1 MLKELFRIYPQ
12 PAKAQAKVLEELVA
26 GGSDTLFGKTYGLDS
41 VRGAED
47 FSRKVPLHDY
57 DALEPY
63 IKRMLSGENYLLWG
77 QKCRYFAKSSGTSSS
92 KSKFIPITPDN
103 LHKCHLRGFKMMLA
117 SYISSNHRSRLFF
130 GKSLTI
136 AGTLSFDRDTG
147 LYSGDLSGVLM
158 RNSPKAADLFRIPKR
173 SVALISDFD
182 RKIAEINRLYAKSD
196 VTSIAGVPAWNLL
209 MIERLMELNNVSNLC
224 ELWPNMELFMHGGT
238 GFGPYRETFR
248 RLIPSERMHYLEN
261 YNASE
266 GYFAFQDDLSDPG
279 MLLTLNNGV
288 YYEFIPMSRLE
299 EAQRDAFL
307 IRSGEPAAGKYYG
320 FDTLATVRTGV
331 DYAMVIS
338 TNAGLWR
345 YLIGDCVR
353 FTSLNPYKI
362 IITGRTKLFI
372 NAFGEELMIG
382 NTDRAIEIVSARFG
396 VRVRE
401 YTVAPVFL
409 PSGGAHQWLI
419 EFIGKVPDTEAFADG
434 LDRELQELNSDY
446 EAKRTHTHTMERLR
460 LTVLPEMTFVRW
472 MESQGKKG
480 GQNKVPRLSNDRKIV
495 DAILAMLQ

>member
-26 GGSDTLFGKTYGLDS
+26 EGSDTLFGKTYGLDS

-63 IKRMLSGENYLLWG
+63 IKRLLLGENYLLWG

-92 KSKFIPITPDN
+92 KSKFIPVTPDN
-103 LHKCHLRGFKMMLA
+103 LHKCHLRGF
-117 SYISSNHRSRLFF
+117 
-130 GKSLTI
+130 
-136 AGTLSFDRDTG
+136 
-147 LYSGDLSGVLM
+147 SGVLM
-158 RNSPKAADLFRIPKR
+158 RKSPRAADLFRIPKR

-299 EAQRDAFL
+299 EAQRDASL
-307 IRSGEPAAGKYYG
+307 IRSGEPAARKYYG

-460 LTVLPEMTFVRW
+460 LTVVPEMTFVRW

-495 DAILAMLQ
+495 DAILAML

>member
-1 MLKELFRIYPQ
+1 
-12 PAKAQAKVLEELVA
+12 
-26 GGSDTLFGKTYGLDS
+26 
-41 VRGAED
+41 
-47 FSRKVPLHDY
+47 
-57 DALEPY
+57 
-63 IKRMLSGENYLLWG
+63 
-77 QKCRYFAKSSGTSSS
+77 
-92 KSKFIPITPDN
+92 
-103 LHKCHLRGFKMMLA
+103 
-117 SYISSNHRSRLFF
+117 
-130 GKSLTI
+130 
-136 AGTLSFDRDTG
+136 
-147 LYSGDLSGVLM
+147 
-158 RNSPKAADLFRIPKR
+158 
-173 SVALISDFD
+173 
-182 RKIAEINRLYAKSD
+182 
-196 VTSIAGVPAWNLL
+196 
-209 MIERLMELNNVSNLC
+209 
-224 ELWPNMELFMHGGT
+224 
-238 GFGPYRETFR
+238 
-248 RLIPSERMHYLEN
+248 
-261 YNASE
+261 
-266 GYFAFQDDLSDPG
+266 
-279 MLLTLNNGV
+279 
-288 YYEFIPMSRLE
+288 MSRLE
-299 EAQRDAFL
+299 EAQRDASL

-320 FDTLATVRTGV
+320 FDTLDAVRTGV

-382 NTDRAIEIVSARFG
+382 NTDRAIEIVSVRFG

-460 LTVLPEMTFVRW
+460 LTVVPEMTFVRW
-472 MESQGKKG
+472 MESKGKKG